1 MTTTCYYMNTIS
13 KSPLFNKR
21 TLTIIGIAVSILI
34 PISLL
39 VFFSTGFTSNTN
51 RSNTTTAS
59 ANLSGFD
66 TITVAVVG
74 DLMCHS
80 TQFNAVKKGDSYDFM
95 SVFEGVKPYIQTAD
109 LGFANLET
117 VTAGE
122 SEKFTGYPQF
132 NTPAAY
138 LDGLKAAGF
147 DVITTAN
154 NHSLD
159 RRYIGVTRTLDSL
172 EARQFQYS
180 GTFKDAADT
189 NRVVIAERKGIRI
202 AVLAY
207 TFSTNGIPL
216 PAGKE
221 FCVNMMDSGR
231 MKRDVERVKA
241 KGVDKIA
248 VFIHWGNEYERQ
260 PAKKQKD
267 YAHYLANLGVDYI
280 FGSHPHVIQPTEI
293 IQTPQKPVFVIYSLG
308 NFVSGQ
314 RKPFTDYGVILRVQ
328 LIKNRSTGETKTG
341 KIDFVPTY
349 VSAEQGYRVIPIPD
363 ALANES
369 LDTNNT
375 SYLPKDIQRMKEILP
390 EITQHLTD
398 EKVGIRLYQPS
409 NP

>member
-1 MTTTCYYMNTIS
+1 MNTIPKLPFVS
-13 KSPLFNKR
+13 KKMLY
-21 TLTIIGIAVSILI
+21 IIGIPLSIILAVT
-34 PISLL
+34 L
-39 VFFSTGFTSNTN
+39 VYWGANGGLNGQNNTVPVV
-51 RSNTTTAS
+51 AEKP
-59 ANLSGFD
+59 SGFD
-66 TITVAVVG
+66 TITIAVAG

-80 TQFNAVKKGDSYDFM
+80 TQFNAVKKGDGFDFVP
-95 SVFEGVKPYIQTAD
+95 VFAGVTPYISTAD
-109 LGFANLET
+109 LSFANLET

-159 RRYIGVTRTLDSL
+159 RRYLGVTRTLDSL
-172 EARQFQYS
+172 DARQFQYT
-180 GTFKDAADT
+180 GTYRDAADT
-189 NRVVIAERKGIRI
+189 NNVLMAERKGVRI

-216 PAGKE
+216 PVGKE
-221 FCVNMMDSGR
+221 FCVSMMDSAR
-231 MKRDVERVKA
+231 MRRDVERA
-241 KGVDKIA
+241 KTIGADKIA

-267 YAHYLANLGVDYI
+267 YAHYLANLGVDLI

-314 RKPFTDYGVILRVQ
+314 RKPFTDYGVIVRVQ

-341 KIDFVPTY
+341 RIDYIPTY
-349 VSAEQGYRVIPIPD
+349 VSADQQYRIIPIPD
-363 ALANES
+363 ALQAVDQNTADAANFLS
-369 LDTNNT
+369 
-375 SYLPKDIQRMKEILP
+375 KDITRMREIWP
-390 EITQHLTD
+390 EVTKHLTD
-398 EKVGIRLYQPS
+398 EKVGITPYQPS
-409 NP
+409 K

>member
-1 MTTTCYYMNTIS
+1 MNTIS
-13 KSPLFNKR
+13 KSPLISKR
-21 TLTIIGIAVSILI
+21 TLTFIGIAASMLI
-34 PISLL
+34 TCLLL
-39 VFFSTGFTSNTN
+39 VIYYNGSAYNTN
-51 RSNTTTAS
+51 RSDGTSATAKIT
-59 ANLSGFD
+59 GFD
-66 TITVAVVG
+66 TITIAVVG

-80 TQFNAVKKGDSYDFM
+80 TQFNAVKKGDTYDFVP
-95 SVFEGVKPYIQTAD
+95 VFEGIKPYIQSAD

-159 RRYIGVTRTLDSL
+159 RRYLGVTRTLDSL

-180 GTFKDAADT
+180 GTCKDAADT

-216 PAGKE
+216 PTGKE

-293 IQTPQKPVFVIYSLG
+293 IQTTQKPVFVIYSLG

-341 KIDFVPTY
+341 KIDFIPTY
-349 VSAEQGYRVIPIPD
+349 VSAEQGYRIIPILD
-363 ALANES
+363 AIADAS
-369 LDTNNT
+369 SNT
-375 SYLPKDIQRMKEILP
+375 SLSQKDMQRMNEILP

-398 EKVGIRLYQPS
+398 EKVGIQLFQS
-409 NP
+409 TN